1 MEKIQLK
8 TRTRTT
14 KGNGPARAMRREGR
28 LPAVLYGPN
37 TEPMMLSVDFYDLEM
52 VLKQGNIGRTILD
65 LDIDDGKSTKSAM
78 VKELQTH
85 PVSQTFL
92 HMDLYEISM
101 DRKIRVNVP
110 VVATGKSKG
119 VELGGMLQL
128 IRRELEISCLPNEIP
143 EAITIDITELDMG
156 DAIHVE
162 DIQLEGGLEIPHEV
176 NYTVL
181 TVVSPKVEVE
191 EAEEGEEE
199 EALEEG
205 AEAEA
210 EAESREE

>member
-1 MEKIQLK
+1 LEKIQLK
-8 TRTRTT
+8 AKTRTT
-14 KGNGPARAMRREGR
+14 KGNGPARAIRREGR
-28 LPAVLYGPN
+28 VPAVLYGPN
-37 TEPMMLSVDFYDLEM
+37 TEPMMLSVDMHDLEM
-52 VLKQGNIGRTILD
+52 VLKQGNIGRAILD

-85 PVSQTFL
+85 PVSQAFL

-110 VVATGKSKG
+110 VVTTGKSKG

-128 IRRELEISCLPNEIP
+128 IRRELEVYCLPNEIP
-143 EAITIDITELDMG
+143 EAITIDITDLDMG

-162 DIQLEGGLEIPHEV
+162 DIQLGGDLEISHEV
-176 NYTVL
+176 NFTVL
-181 TVVSPKVEVE
+181 TVVSPKVEAE
-191 EAEEGEEE
+191 EAEEEEE

-210 EAESREE
+210 AEAQEE

>member
-1 MEKIQLK
+1 LEKIQLK

-28 LPAVLYGPN
+28 MPAVLYGPN
-37 TEPMMLSVDFYDLEM
+37 TEPMMLSVDMYDLEM
-52 VLKQGNIGRTILD
+52 VLKQGNIGRAILD

-85 PVSQTFL
+85 PVSQAFL

-110 VVATGKSKG
+110 VVTTGKSKG

-128 IRRELEISCLPNEIP
+128 IRRELEVYCLPNEIP
-143 EAITIDITELDMG
+143 EAITIDITDLDMG

-162 DIQLEGGLEIPHEV
+162 DIQLGGDLEISHEV
-176 NYTVL
+176 NFTVL
-181 TVVSPKVEVE
+181 TVVSPKVEAE
-191 EAEEGEEE
+191 EAEEEEE

-210 EAESREE
+210 AEAQEE

>member
-37 TEPMMLSVDFYDLEM
+37 TEPVMLSVDIHDLEIA
-52 VLKQGNIGRTILD
+52 LKQGNIGRAIVD
-65 LDIDDGKSTKSAM
+65 LDIDEGKSTKSAM

-85 PVSQTFL
+85 PVSQAIL

-110 VVATGKSKG
+110 VMTTGKSKG
-119 VELGGMLQL
+119 VELGGMLQI
-128 IRRELEISCLPNEIP
+128 IRRELEVYCLPNEIP
-143 EAITIDITELDMG
+143 EAITLDITELDMG
-156 DAIHVE
+156 DSIHVE
-162 DIQLEGGLEIPHEV
+162 DIQLEGNLEIPHEV
-176 NYTVL
+176 NFTVL
-181 TVVSPKVEVE
+181 TVVSPKVETGEVE
-191 EAEEGEEE
+191 EGLEAEAIG
-199 EALEEG
+199 EG

-210 EAESREE
+210 EAQEE

>member
-8 TRTRTT
+8 AKTRTT
-14 KGNGPARAMRREGR
+14 KGNGPARAIRREGR
-28 LPAVLYGPN
+28 VPAVLYGPN
-37 TEPMMLSVDFYDLEM
+37 TEPMMLSVDMHDLEM
-52 VLKQGNIGRTILD
+52 VLKQGNIGRAILD

-85 PVSQTFL
+85 PVSQAFL

-110 VVATGKSKG
+110 VVTTGKSKG

-128 IRRELEISCLPNEIP
+128 IRRELEVYCLPNEIP
-143 EAITIDITELDMG
+143 EAITIDITDLDMG

-162 DIQLEGGLEIPHEV
+162 DIQLGGDLEISHEV
-176 NYTVL
+176 NFTVL
-181 TVVSPKVEVE
+181 TVVSPKVEAE
-191 EAEEGEEE
+191 EAEEEEE

-210 EAESREE
+210 AEAQEE